1 MTRFVDRGAIFA
13 GWVGIGM
20 ALVLA
25 IAFELII
32 PVQTLVFL
40 LAPLMG
46 VLIGVYAN
54 VRSERWRPRGRV
66 LANAAYAAVVTGV
79 AVALLYC
86 VLRLVFIYGDT
97 GALPDGTSLSCNTGP
112 DCIYARYVAAGNTE
126 DLADLAAAGVTDG
139 RSLEAALWREL
150 LLFGGGLIVLTVG
163 GGLIGG
169 AIRSVSKL
177 PTSAPLPSPKPR
189 PQGSA

>member
-1 MTRFVDRGAIFA
+1 MNRVVDQGAVFA

-79 AVALLYC
+79 AVAVL
-86 VLRLVFIYGDT
+86 VRRALRLVFIYGDT
-97 GALPDGTSLSCNTGP
+97 GAMPDGTSIACQTGP
-112 DCIYARYVAAGNTE
+112 DCIYRGTSRPARQTSLRRWASPTAS
-126 DLADLAAAGVTDG
+126 
-139 RSLEAALWREL
+139 RSRPRR
-150 LLFGGGLIVLTVG
+150 
-163 GGLIGG
+163 G
-169 AIRSVSKL
+169 ASCSS
-177 PTSAPLPSPKPR
+177 SAPV
-189 PQGSA
+189 